1 MRALTTI
8 PIASQSVVSQ
18 ADVGR
23 SLAADP
29 VALGVIGGLSIGFV
43 AAAVF
48 AVVGFIVSASVSARE
63 RVTEFALLRALGLSS
78 RQLSVWLSLENAVLA
93 VVSLV
98 AGTLLGLLLAWLV
111 LPFITVTQGATTP
124 YPPVDVE
131 VPWGLVA
138 ILVGAG
144 TLALGAT
151 VVSLAWLLPRIGL
164 ADVLRMSED

>member
-1 MRALTTI
+1 M
-8 PIASQSVVSQ
+8 Q
-18 ADVGR
+18 
-23 SLAADP
+23 
-29 VALGVIGGLSIGFV
+29 
-43 AAAVF
+43 
-48 AVVGFIVSASVSARE
+48 
-63 RVTEFALLRALGLSS
+63 
-78 RQLSVWLSLENAVLA
+78 
-93 VVSLV
+93 
-98 AGTLLGLLLAWLV
+98 LLLQTTCPSFLY
-111 LPFITVTQGATTP
+111 PVTQGATTP